1 MDTTNKTFTRNDRTP
16 ENFEKA
22 IHAALCLAEE
32 DQFKIPEALLLGI
45 RFGEIEDSMCFIASS
60 GDIYELLE
68 DAGNKLEA
76 SLFDVIAVITC
87 GWAAPLGPTGEVSE
101 IAPSDHP
108 DRVRVR
114 LTLIAE
120 EGGFCSALRFAN
132 NPDEVTINSSGRGP
146 LADALSDFWTK

>member
-1 MDTTNKTFTRNDRTP
+1 MDTTNKTITLHNRSP

-22 IHAALCLAEE
+22 IYAAICRAEE
-32 DQFKIPEALLLGI
+32 DRFKLPEALLIGI
-45 RFGEIEDSMCFIASS
+45 CFGEIKDSMRFIASA

-101 IAPSDHP
+101 IAPSEHP
-108 DRVRVR
+108 DRARIG
-114 LTLIAE
+114 LTLIA
-120 EGGFCSALRFAN
+120 GKDGICSVMRFAN
-132 NPDEVTINSSGRGP
+132 NPDEVTIDSSGRGP
-146 LADALSDFWTK
+146 LADALLDFWTK